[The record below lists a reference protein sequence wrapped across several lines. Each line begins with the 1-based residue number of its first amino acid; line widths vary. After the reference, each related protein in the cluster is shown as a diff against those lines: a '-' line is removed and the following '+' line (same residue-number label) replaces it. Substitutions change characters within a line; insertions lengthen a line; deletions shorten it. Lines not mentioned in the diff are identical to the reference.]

1 MKINKTLN
9 QKLDQSKENKIVA
22 DQKQEQRNNIKLKH

>member
-1 MKINKTLN
+1 MKINRTLN

-22 DQKQEQRNNIKLKH
+22 DQKQQRNNIKLKH

>member
-1 MKINKTLN
+1 MGKISEINRTLN

-22 DQKQEQRNNIKLKH
+22 DQKRTKKQH